1 MIGIIV
7 GSGFEDLKLEHCS
20 EKGLQTP
27 FGEAKVTVGHWAG
40 KEIALVYR
48 HGKDHRFAP
57 HQVPYRAQ
65 IWALK
70 SLGVSHILATGTV
83 GGMSADNAPGHMS
96 VPDQIVDYTW
106 GRDST
111 YWGEAGI
118 QCQHIDFTEPFSVT
132 LREALLESAKALKI
146 YVHNGGVYACTQGPR
161 LESAAEVRRMIMD
174 GCDMCGM
181 TAMPEAALARELG
194 MEYAMLCASVNWAAG
209 LSGSSINWDEAKLTV
224 AKVVVNMKSILSDT
238 IAHLS
243 H

>member
-1 MIGIIV
+1 MIGVIV
-7 GSGFEDLKLEHCS
+7 GSGFEDLRLEHC
-20 EKGLQTP
+20 LDRVFQTP
-27 FGEAKVTVGHWAG
+27 FGEVELTTGQWANQKV
-40 KEIALVYR
+40 ALVYR
-48 HGKDHRFAP
+48 HGKDHRYAP

-106 GRDST
+106 GREST
-111 YWGEAGI
+111 YWGVEGFK
-118 QCQHIDFTEPFSVT
+118 CQHIDFTEPFSSL

-161 LESAAEVRRMIMD
+161 LETAAEVRRMIMD

-209 LSGSSINWDEAKLTV
+209 LSGSTIAWDDVKQTMAN
-224 AKVVVNMKSILSDT
+224 VVVNMKKILNDT
-238 IAHLS
+238 ISHLNV
-243 H
+243 

>member
-7 GSGFEDLKLEHCS
+7 GSGFEDLKLERS
-20 EKGLQTP
+20 SDNVLQTP
-27 FGEAKVTVGHWAG
+27 FGEAEVTKGQWAG
-40 KEIALVYR
+40 KEIAVVYR

-57 HQVPYRAQ
+57 HQIPYRAQ

-111 YWGEAGI
+111 YWGEADI
-118 QCQHIDFTEPFSVT
+118 KCQHIDFTEPFSAT

-194 MEYAMLCASVNWAAG
+194 MDYGMLCDSVNWAAG
-209 LSGSSINWDEAKLTV
+209 LSGKSINWDEAKLTV
-224 AKVVVNMKSILSDT
+224 AKVVVNMKNILEDT

-243 H
+243 V

>member
-7 GSGFEDLKLEHCS
+7 GSGFEDLKLES
-20 EKGLQTP
+20 SSDNVLQTP
-27 FGEAKVTVGHWAG
+27 FGEAEVTTGQWAG
-40 KEIALVYR
+40 KAVAVVYR

-70 SLGVSHILATGTV
+70 SLGVSHIVATGTV

-118 QCQHIDFTEPFSVT
+118 KCQHIDFTEPFSAT

-194 MEYAMLCASVNWAAG
+194 MDYAMLCASVNWAAG
-209 LSGSSINWDEAKLTV
+209 LSGKSINWDEAKLTV
-224 AKVVVNMKSILSDT
+224 AKVVVNMKSILRDT

-243 H
+243 L

>member
-7 GSGFEDLKLEHCS
+7 GSGFEDLKLERS
-20 EKGLQTP
+20 SDNVLQTP
-27 FGEAKVTVGHWAG
+27 FGEAEVTKGQWAG
-40 KEIALVYR
+40 KEIAVVYR

-57 HQVPYRAQ
+57 HQIPYRAQ

-111 YWGEAGI
+111 YWGEADI
-118 QCQHIDFTEPFSVT
+118 KCQHIDFTEPFSAT

-174 GCDMCGM
+174 GCDLVGM
-181 TAMPEAALARELG
+181 TAIMGCFVP
-194 MEYAMLCASVNWAAG
+194 ASIGQPGYRASRLIG
-209 LSGSSINWDEAKLTV
+209 TKQS
-224 AKVVVNMKSILSDT
+224 
-238 IAHLS
+238 
-243 H
+243 